1 METGEIIKFDQ
12 SKHFKFVRELGTGG
26 TGETNLF
33 KDETTNTLFAIKKYR
48 PSEENIEHKEDF
60 YHRFVEE
67 IVILF
72 KLSHPN
78 IVRVYNYYLYPNLMT
93 GYLQMEYIEGTS
105 IDVYIRNNS
114 TDLDNLF
121 RSAVKSFEFLEE
133 NDILHRDIRPAN
145 IMIDNNGELKLIDFG
160 FGKILSSTNTE
171 NSIRLNW
178 PVTDMPDEVV
188 NGNDYTVET
197 EIYFLGSLFK
207 RLIRENNIEDFKF
220 INVVNTMCEV
230 SIEKRYQSFK
240 DVSDDIAKGVLLGT
254 DFSARDKAVY
264 QDMASS
270 LVNTISYYTS
280 DFSPVSE
287 VERVQVNL
295 GELIRNSS
303 LEEYI
308 QANSALISCFLTNGF
323 AYSLRIMTKV
333 DTVKDFYR
341 LLIDS
346 DYQKKEIILENLII
360 RLSLI
365 EIKKPN
371 FDIDD
376 DELPF

>member
-12 SKHFKFVRELGTGG
+12 SKHFKFVRELGSGG

-365 EIKKPN
+365 EIKKSN

>member
-12 SKHFKFVRELGTGG
+12 SKNFKFVRELGSGG

-33 KDETTNTLFAIKKYR
+33 KDETTNTLFAIKKYK
-48 PSEENIEHKEDF
+48 PSEENIEHEEDF

-78 IVRVYNYYLYPNLMT
+78 IVRVYNYYLYPNFMT
-93 GYLQMEYIEGTS
+93 GFLQMEHIEGTS
-105 IDVYIRNNS
+105 IDTYVRNNS
-114 TDLDNLF
+114 TDLDKLF
-121 RSAVKSFEFLEE
+121 RSAVNSFECLEE

-178 PVTDMPDEVV
+178 PVTEMPDEVI

-207 RLIRENNIEDFKF
+207 KLIRENNIEDFKF

-230 SIEKRYQSFK
+230 SIAKRYQSFK
-240 DVSDDIAKGVLLGT
+240 DVSADIAKGVLLGT
-254 DFSARDKAVY
+254 DFSVRNKAIY
-264 QDMASS
+264 QDMANS
-270 LVNTISYYTS
+270 LIDIINYYSS
-280 DFSPVSE
+280 DFSPISD
-287 VERVQVNL
+287 VERVQINL
-295 GELIRNSS
+295 EDLIRNSS
-303 LEEYI
+303 LEENI
-308 QANSALISCFLTNGF
+308 QDNSALISCFLINGF
-323 AYSLRIMTKV
+323 GYSTRKTIEV
-333 DTVKDFYR
+333 DIVKDFYK

-346 DYQKKEIILENLII
+346 DYQKKKIILENLTT

-365 EIKKPN
+365 TIKRSTI
-371 FDIDD
+371 DIADD
-376 DELPF
+376 DLPF

>member
-1 METGEIIKFDQ
+1 
-12 SKHFKFVRELGTGG
+12 
-26 TGETNLF
+26 
-33 KDETTNTLFAIKKYR
+33 
-48 PSEENIEHKEDF
+48 
-60 YHRFVEE
+60 
-67 IVILF
+67 
-72 KLSHPN
+72 
-78 IVRVYNYYLYPNLMT
+78 
-93 GYLQMEYIEGTS
+93 MEYIEGTS

-287 VERVQVNL
+287 IERVQVNL

-365 EIKKPN
+365 EIKKSN

>member
-12 SKHFKFVRELGTGG
+12 SKHFKFVRELGSGG

>member
-67 IVILF
+67 RVTLF
-72 KLSHPN
+72 KLSQPN
-78 IVRVYNYYLYPNLMT
+78 IVRVYNYYVYPNLMT

-365 EIKKPN
+365 EIKKSN

>member
-1 METGEIIKFDQ
+1 METGEIINFDQ
-12 SKHFKFVRELGTGG
+12 SKHFKFVRELGSGG

-105 IDVYIRNNS
+105 IDAYIRNNS

-365 EIKKPN
+365 EIKKSN

>member
-12 SKHFKFVRELGTGG
+12 SKHFKFVRELGSGG

-105 IDVYIRNNS
+105 IDAYIRNNS

-346 DYQKKEIILENLII
+346 DYQKKKIILENLII
-360 RLSLI
+360 KLSLI

>member
-12 SKHFKFVRELGTGG
+12 SKNFKFVRELGSGG

-33 KDETTNTLFAIKKYR
+33 KDETTNTLFAIKKYK
-48 PSEENIEHKEDF
+48 PSEENIEHEEDF

-78 IVRVYNYYLYPNLMT
+78 IVRVYNYYLYPNFMT
-93 GYLQMEYIEGTS
+93 GFLQMEHIEGTS
-105 IDVYIRNNS
+105 IDTYVRNNS
-114 TDLDNLF
+114 TDLDKLF
-121 RSAVKSFEFLEE
+121 RSAVNSFECLEE

-178 PVTDMPDEVV
+178 PVTEMPDEVI

-207 RLIRENNIEDFKF
+207 KLIRENNIEDFKF

-230 SIEKRYQSFK
+230 SIAKRYQSFK
-240 DVSDDIAKGVLLGT
+240 DVSADIAKGVLLGT
-254 DFSARDKAVY
+254 DFSVRNKAIY
-264 QDMASS
+264 QDMANS
-270 LVNTISYYTS
+270 LIDIINYYSS
-280 DFSPVSE
+280 DFSPISD
-287 VERVQVNL
+287 VERVQINL
-295 GELIRNSS
+295 EDLIRNSS
-303 LEEYI
+303 LEENI
-308 QANSALISCFLTNGF
+308 QDNSALISCFLINGF
-323 AYSLRIMTKV
+323 GYSTRKTIEV
-333 DTVKDFYR
+333 DIVKDFYK
-341 LLIDS
+341 LLIDN
-346 DYQKKEIILENLII
+346 DYQKKKIILENLTT

-365 EIKKPN
+365 TIKRSTI
-371 FDIDD
+371 DIADD
-376 DELPF
+376 DLPF